1 VGVMAFLLELM
12 QMLKMLGIV
21 FEWEK
26 WRPWKNFATTEKKM
40 NVNAEIRRRRR
51 TD

>member
-1 VGVMAFLLELM
+1 MGVGVMAFLLELM

-26 WRPWKNFATTEKKM
+26 WRP
-40 NVNAEIRRRRR
+40 
-51 TD
+51 